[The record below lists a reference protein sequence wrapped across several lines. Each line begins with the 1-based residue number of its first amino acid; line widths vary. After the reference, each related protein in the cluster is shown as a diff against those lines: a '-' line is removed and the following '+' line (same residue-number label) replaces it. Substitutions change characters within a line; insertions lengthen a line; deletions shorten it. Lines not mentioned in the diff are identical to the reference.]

1 MILGNGLTVNGYGRV
16 GDNSSNA
23 STLINVGVI
32 DANVAGQTL
41 GVGHYYSNDAVV
53 NNGTIKASAGNLGI
67 YSGTITNAGSILA
80 SAGTT
85 TLGSSG
91 YTNLVNNTGSIVVN
105 GGTLVFGPKETG
117 TTPTWDNNGTLDL
130 HVQLEKE
137 LAEFVGKQ
145 AALVFTTGMQV
156 NLGTISSLV
165 GRGEYV
171 ILDKE
176 DHASIVDGAKLS
188 WGETK
193 RFHHNDLEGLE
204 RVLEK
209 IPEDKGKL
217 VVVDGLYSMGGDLAP
232 LPELIPI
239 CQKYGARL
247 MVDDA
252 HATGVFGGGKGTSAH
267 FGVTD
272 QVDLIMSTFS
282 KSFASVGGFLAGDED
297 IIHYVKHNARALIF
311 SASVSPAN
319 AAAALE
325 ALHIMRTEPEH
336 AQRALANGDYMR
348 QEMRRIG
355 LDIGES
361 VSPIIPIM
369 IRDDMRTL
377 VAWKLLI
384 EAGVFTNPVIS
395 PAVPQGSQLLRTS
408 YMATHTKD
416 QLDRV
421 LEMYA
426 SVGKQLGLI

>member
-1 MILGNGLTVNGYGRV
+1 METLAEEKQGEGMSDIFGKCYNYTTAREVMATGYYPYFHPLTENEGTEAVFQGRRLIMCGSNNYLGLTTHPRV
-16 GDNSSNA
+16 RQA
-23 STLINVGVI
+23 AIEAI
-32 DANVAGQTL
+32 QRF
-41 GVGHYYSNDAVV
+41 
-53 NNGTIKASAGNLGI
+53 GTSC
-67 YSGTITNAGSILA
+67 
-80 SAGTT
+80 
-85 TLGSSG
+85 
-91 YTNLVNNTGSIVVN
+91 TGSRFV
-105 GGTLVFGPKETG
+105 
-117 TTPTWDNNGTLDL
+117 NGTLEL

-165 GRGEYV
+165 GRGEFV
-171 ILDKE
+171 VLDKE

-193 RFHHNDLEGLE
+193 RFHHNDLASLE
-204 RVLEK
+204 QVLAK
-209 IPEDKGKL
+209 LPEDKGRL

-232 LPELIPI
+232 LPEIIPI

-252 HATGVFGGGKGTSAH
+252 HSTGVFGNGRGTAAH

-282 KSFASVGGFLAGDED
+282 KSFASVGGFIAGDED
-297 IIHYVKHNARALIF
+297 VIHFIKHHARALIF

-325 ALHIMRTEPEH
+325 ALHIMRDEPEH
-336 AQRALANGDYMR
+336 AQRALANGEYMR
-348 QEMRRIG
+348 QGMRQIG
-355 LDIGES
+355 LDIGQS
-361 VSPIIPIM
+361 VSPIVPIYV
-369 IRDDMRTL
+369 RDDLRTL
-377 VAWKLLI
+377 VAWKMLI
-384 EAGVFTNPVIS
+384 DAGVFTNPVVS
-395 PAVPQGSQLLRTS
+395 PAVPEGSQLLRTS

>member
-1 MILGNGLTVNGYGRV
+1 LEKLVEKEQEGASMKDIFEKCYKYTTAREAMATGFYPYFHPLSENEGTEAIFQGRRVIMCGSNNYLGLTTHPRV
-16 GDNSSNA
+16 RQA
-23 STLINVGVI
+23 AI
-32 DANVAGQTL
+32 DAIQRF
-41 GVGHYYSNDAVV
+41 
-53 NNGTIKASAGNLGI
+53 GTSC
-67 YSGTITNAGSILA
+67 
-80 SAGTT
+80 
-85 TLGSSG
+85 
-91 YTNLVNNTGSIVVN
+91 TGSRFV
-105 GGTLVFGPKETG
+105 
-117 TTPTWDNNGTLDL
+117 NGTLDL
-130 HVQLEKE
+130 HVQLEQE

-193 RFHHNDLEGLE
+193 RFHHNDLESLE
-204 RVLEK
+204 RLLEK
-209 IPEDKGKL
+209 LPEDKGRL

-232 LPELIPI
+232 LPEIIQI

-252 HATGVFGGGKGTSAH
+252 HSTGVFGGGKGTSAH

-297 IIHYVKHNARALIF
+297 IIHFVKHNARALIF

-336 AQRALANGDYMR
+336 AQRALANGEYMR
-348 QEMRRIG
+348 QGMRRIG

-361 VSPIIPIM
+361 VSPIVPIM
-369 IRDDMRTL
+369 IRDDMKTL

-384 EAGVFTNPVIS
+384 DAGVFTNPVIS

-426 SVGKQLGLI
+426 SVGKQIGLI